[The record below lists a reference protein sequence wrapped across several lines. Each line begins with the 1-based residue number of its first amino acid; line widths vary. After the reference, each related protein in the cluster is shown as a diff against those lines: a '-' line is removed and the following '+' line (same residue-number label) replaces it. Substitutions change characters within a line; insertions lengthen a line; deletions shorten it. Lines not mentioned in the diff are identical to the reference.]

1 MVWRLVITDL
11 TGYRMVSRLNFSGF
25 REPCAL
31 SQPSFDQLLDDF
43 EFLDDWEERY
53 KYVIELGR
61 ALDPLEDEARIAA
74 NKVQGCASQVWLV
87 SEADTSGASPVLTFR
102 GDSDAL
108 IVKGLIAILH
118 ILLSGRPPRDILV
131 TDVQAALGKLGLHE
145 ALTPQRSNGLA
156 AMISRLKAD
165 AAALAV

>member
-1 MVWRLVITDL
+1 MLWRLVITDL
-11 TGYRMVSRLNFSGF
+11 TLYRIVNQPAISGI
-25 REPCAL
+25 REFCAL
-31 SQPSFDQLLDDF
+31 SEPSFDQLLDDF

-61 ALDPLEDEARIAA
+61 ALEPLEDEARTPD

-87 SEADTSGASPVLTFR
+87 SETDSSGANPVLTFR

-118 ILLSGRPPRDILV
+118 ILLSGKAPRDIIE

-165 AAALAV
+165 AALLAA

>member
-1 MVWRLVITDL
+1 MACYHRLDPLSNDPIENVLSFAEPFT
-11 TGYRMVSRLNFSGF
+11 LN
-25 REPCAL
+25 E
-31 SQPSFDQLLDDF
+31 PSFDQLIDDF
-43 EFLDDWEERY
+43 ELLDDWEERY

-61 ALDPLEDEARIAA
+61 SLEPLEDEARSPA
-74 NKVQGCASQVWLV
+74 NKVQGCASQVWLL
-87 SEADTSGASPVLTFR
+87 SQTDGCGNSAVLTFR

-118 ILLSGRPPRDILV
+118 ILLSGRTPRDIIE

-156 AMISRLKAD
+156 SMIARLKSD
-165 AAALAV
+165 AAVLAA

>member
-1 MVWRLVITDL
+1 MLWRLVIIAATH
-11 TGYRMVSRLNFSGF
+11 YRIVKQPTISGV
-25 REPCAL
+25 REFCAL
-31 SQPSFDQLLDDF
+31 SEPSFEQLLDDF

-61 ALDPLEDEARIAA
+61 ALEPLEDEARTPD

-87 SEADTSGASPVLTFR
+87 SETDRSGANPVLKFR

-118 ILLSGRPPRDILV
+118 ILLSGRAPRDIIE

-165 AAALAV
+165 AALLSV

>member
-1 MVWRLVITDL
+1 
-11 TGYRMVSRLNFSGF
+11 
-25 REPCAL
+25 L
-31 SQPSFDQLLDDF
+31 SEPSFDQLIDDF

-61 ALDPLEDEARIAA
+61 ALEPLEDEARSPA
-74 NKVQGCASQVWLV
+74 NKVQGCASQVWLI
-87 SEADTSGASPVLTFR
+87 SQTDGSGTSPVLTFR

-118 ILLSGRPPRDILV
+118 ILLSGRPPRDIV
-131 TDVQAALGKLGLHE
+131 ETDVQAALGKLGLHE

-156 AMISRLKAD
+156 AMITRLKSD
-165 AAALAV
+165 AAALTV

>member
-1 MVWRLVITDL
+1 M
-11 TGYRMVSRLNFSGF
+11 N
-25 REPCAL
+25 E
-31 SQPSFDQLLDDF
+31 PSFDQLIDDF

-61 ALDPLEDEARIAA
+61 SLEPLEEEARSAS
-74 NKVQGCASQVWLV
+74 NKVQGCASQVWLISQV
-87 SEADTSGASPVLTFR
+87 NGTGSGSILTFR

-108 IVKGLIAILH
+108 IVKGLIAVLH
-118 ILLSGRPPRDILV
+118 ILLSGRPPRDIIE

-156 AMISRLKAD
+156 AMIARLKSD
-165 AAALAV
+165 AAALAA